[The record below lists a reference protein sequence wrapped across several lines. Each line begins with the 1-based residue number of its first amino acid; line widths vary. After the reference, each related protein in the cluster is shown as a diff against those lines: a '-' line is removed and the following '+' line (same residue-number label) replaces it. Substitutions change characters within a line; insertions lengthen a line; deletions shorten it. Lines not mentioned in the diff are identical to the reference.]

1 MLPSS
6 RKVFDVTQGSSQALL
21 REDEIK
27 PEREPRVGRECDAE
41 HIPSE
46 LLLDPAPSQ
55 EIILVASE
63 KAKISLRHTRTHT
76 KKGKRS
82 PRSRI
87 AVFETSLTYHF
98 IFHIAASCWEF
109 WHSFCCQ
116 KGFILS
122 SEMRPL
128 RPCVWSA
135 PPTAAEYWLLSLPQ
149 MWRRICCDS
158 PQSWRRQV
166 TSGFDG

>member
-1 MLPSS
+1 MLPNPLIGGDHTCVSCHLFLSIMLPSS

-135 PPTAAEYWLLSLPQ
+135 PPTAAEY
-149 MWRRICCDS
+149 
-158 PQSWRRQV
+158 
-166 TSGFDG
+166 